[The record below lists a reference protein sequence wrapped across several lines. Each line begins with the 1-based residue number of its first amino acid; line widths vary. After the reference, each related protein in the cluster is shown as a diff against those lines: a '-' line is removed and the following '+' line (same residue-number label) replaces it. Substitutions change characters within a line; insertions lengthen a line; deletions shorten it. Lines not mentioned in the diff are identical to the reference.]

1 MNKHTLHVTAQRVFQ
16 ALPPCFK
23 DAFYSHHDQDDPD
36 DFLGELSLAWLEGRT
51 PAQARSCVRRFSEGG
66 QGPRGKKISLEAVEA
81 WMAGEEER
89 SGDHGLNILL
99 SLVKKRETGALGPGL
114 DGIPT
119 STEEIARRRG
129 VTRRRAQQILKKQI
143 TRAQLCGDLWVNHET
158 NEKPLDAGRRE
169 GQVENPARKINQ
181 ASVAG
186 QRLSAEEAMA

>member
-1 MNKHTLHVTAQRVFQ
+1 MNKHTLHATAQRVFQ

-51 PAQARSCVRRFSEGG
+51 PAQARSRARRFTEGG

-89 SGDHGLNILL
+89 GVDHGLNILL
-99 SLVKKRETGALGPGL
+99 SMVKKRETGALGSGL

-129 VTRRRAQQILKKQI
+129 VTRRRAQQLLK
-143 TRAQLCGDLWVNHET
+143 AQVESAKACGDLWVNHEIE
-158 NEKPLDAGRRE
+158 EKPLVAGRLE
-169 GQVENPARKINQ
+169 GRVENPARKINQ

-186 QRLSAEEAMA
+186 QHSIEEGWA